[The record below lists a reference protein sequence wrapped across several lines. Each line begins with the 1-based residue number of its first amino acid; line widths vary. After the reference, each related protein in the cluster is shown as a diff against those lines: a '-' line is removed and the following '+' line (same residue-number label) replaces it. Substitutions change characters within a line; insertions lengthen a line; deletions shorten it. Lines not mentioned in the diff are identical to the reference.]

1 MTLTTN
7 TIGALING
15 APVSEKMMQ
24 SKTYLNT
31 GAFSYGI
38 AGNVIL
44 PGKTFSAEP
53 NAYILQ
59 LLGNGQAKEI
69 AAVETLEEQAA
80 KDSIVKE
87 EPENEAKKKKNKNR

>member
-7 TIGALING
+7 TIGALIKG
-15 APVSEKMMQ
+15 APVSEKMMEP
-24 SKTYLNT
+24 KTYLNS

-38 AGNVIL
+38 AGKVIL

-59 LLGNGQAKEI
+59 LVGNGQAKEI
-69 AAVETLEEQAA
+69 TAVQNLEDETTQENSCE
-80 KDSIVKE
+80 E
-87 EPENEAKKKKNKNR
+87 EPENDEVKKKEKE